1 MFFNLLLLILGLVFG
16 SFVSALSFR
25 IVRGVSISKGRSRCD
40 NCKKELG
47 WQENIPLVSYL
58 FLKGRCKNCQKRIS
72 IRYPLIELSS
82 GLGFL
87 LIYIYR
93 LILPYNFIF
102 CLIIFVILILIF
114 VTDIEHQVIPDE
126 FVFAGIVLSVL
137 YFLLSSNSYTLI
149 SNLFYGFLC
158 ASLLMLVNI
167 ITRGK
172 GMGLGDV
179 KFAVLGGMLMGSKL
193 ALPWLLLSFL
203 TGATVAI
210 ILVLIGNAK
219 LKDKIAF
226 GPFLVFSLLLT
237 VILDVLI

>member
-1 MFFNLLLLILGLVFG
+1 MFFNLLLLILGFVFG

-126 FVFAGIVLSVL
+126 FVFANCFECFIFS
-137 YFLLSSNSYTLI
+137 T
-149 SNLFYGFLC
+149 
-158 ASLLMLVNI
+158 
-167 ITRGK
+167 
-172 GMGLGDV
+172 
-179 KFAVLGGMLMGSKL
+179 KL
-193 ALPWLLLSFL
+193 
-203 TGATVAI
+203 
-210 ILVLIGNAK
+210 
-219 LKDKIAF
+219 
-226 GPFLVFSLLLT
+226 
-237 VILDVLI
+237 